1 MNWSQLQRA
10 WPFLTGA
17 RVVRVERSENT
28 TWLLRC
34 PAGGFALRRYR
45 DGYSNARSIRAELGF
60 MRLAAAAIGAAI
72 PEVFST
78 SSDDEI
84 LMASDGTYV
93 LFSLI
98 EGIEASHEDMV
109 RIAPQ
114 LGEVT
119 ATLHACV
126 QESCQLD
133 DWEPDSRWTWD
144 LSAFE
149 GSTPRWGAWQ
159 LGVAKDDEHLLDCL
173 GAAYEEMHRRLGAAS
188 RDTQSF
194 GLIHADLRAAN
205 LLLVDS
211 NLVGIIDFDDC
222 GLGWF
227 VYDAVTALSFYEAR
241 PESLALIEGWMTGY
255 KRILDLDMT
264 MLKLV
269 PSLVIYRRLLLTAW
283 LHSHPHASVSGLSR
297 STFGYDTERLA
308 SRYLEAPED
317 IEYMLS

>member
-1 MNWSQLQRA
+1 MNWNQLQRA
-10 WPFLTGA
+10 WPFLVDA
-17 RVVRVERSENT
+17 RIVRVERSENT

-45 DGYSNARSIRAELGF
+45 DGYSNVRSIRAELGF
-60 MRLAAAAIGAAI
+60 MRLARVALGTGI
-72 PEVFST
+72 PEVFAT

-84 LMASDGTYV
+84 LRTSDGTYV

-98 EGIEASHEDMV
+98 EGIEASHDDMA

-119 ATLHACV
+119 ATLHASV
-126 QESCQLD
+126 QESCQLN

-159 LGVAKDDEHLLDCL
+159 SGVANGDEQLLGCL
-173 GAAYEEMHRRLGAAS
+173 GAAYEEMQQRLGEAS
-188 RDTQSF
+188 RETDSF

-222 GLGWF
+222 GFGWF
-227 VYDAVTALSFYEAR
+227 VYDAVTMLSFYEAR
-241 PESLALIEGWMTGY
+241 PGSLALLDGWVTGY
-255 KRILDLDMT
+255 QRILNLDIT
-264 MLKLV
+264 MLNLV

-283 LHSHPHASVSGLSR
+283 LHSHPHASVPGLSR
-297 STFGYDTERLA
+297 SNFGGDTATLA
-308 SRYLEAPED
+308 RRYLEAPED
-317 IEYMLS
+317 IEYLLS